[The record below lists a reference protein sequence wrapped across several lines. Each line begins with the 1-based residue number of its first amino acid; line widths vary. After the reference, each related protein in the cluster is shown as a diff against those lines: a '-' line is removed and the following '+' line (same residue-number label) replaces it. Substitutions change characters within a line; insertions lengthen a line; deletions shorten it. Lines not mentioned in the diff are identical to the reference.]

1 MKNSKKAASHDHNP
15 HPVYHLSFDEFAGS
29 DSLPAQWDLTD
40 LMAAPGPSRNDHA
53 AHDADQTAPGAVLTE
68 QPASEPGEAG
78 GLGSHWSRNF
88 FPEPRTFPVEW
99 DLSR

>member
-1 MKNSKKAASHDHNP
+1 MKKSKKAASQEHAP
-15 HPVYHLSFDEFAGS
+15 HPVYHLSFDEFTGS
-29 DSLPAQWDLTD
+29 ASMPAQWDLME
-40 LMAAPGPSRNDHA
+40 LMDAPGPSRNSA
-53 AHDADQTAPGAVLTE
+53 QLDQTTPGAALPK

-78 GLGSHWSRNF
+78 GLGSHWSRNL